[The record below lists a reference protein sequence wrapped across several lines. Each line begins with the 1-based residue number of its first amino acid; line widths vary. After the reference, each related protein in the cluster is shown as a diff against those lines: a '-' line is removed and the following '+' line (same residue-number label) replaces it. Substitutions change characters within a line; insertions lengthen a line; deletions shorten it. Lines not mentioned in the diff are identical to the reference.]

1 MNDRDT
7 RDSPIKVLVVLAAV
21 VILLPLTYSL
31 VTYVFAG
38 GSVDSEPFLE
48 PPEARFKYCV
58 KDAEWMRFHHWELLK
73 EIRNDVV
80 RDGNVGETTFDDCRA
95 CHPNREQFCNK
106 CHDAVNARPDCFGC
120 HYYPESPEP
129 VTEMRGEHG

>member
-1 MNDRDT
+1 MNDSDT
-7 RDSPIKVLVVLAAV
+7 RNSPLKVFVVLAAV
-21 VILLPLTYSL
+21 VILLPLAYSL

-58 KDAEWMRFHHWELLK
+58 EDAEWMRFHHWELLK

-80 RDGNVGETTFDDCRA
+80 RDGKVGDTTFDGPCGHGTASSGKD
-95 CHPNREQFCNK
+95 
-106 CHDAVNARPDCFGC
+106 
-120 HYYPESPEP
+120 
-129 VTEMRGEHG
+129 RGGRTVHRRVDRVA